1 MKEFFAEYWQWII
14 GVVAVPILVAV
25 IKVVFTKSGRKQ
37 KIGDING
44 DGNHVI
50 NGDIKKQTELVAS
63 AHGADALAAARCAW
77 GAGGSNGRRPFVPEE
92 GGCPKNAESRVFQYI
107 CINNNSHT

>member
-37 KIGDING
+37 KVGDING
-44 DGNHVI
+44 DGNQVI
-50 NGDIKKQTELVAS
+50 NGDVKE
-63 AHGADALAAARCAW
+63 
-77 GAGGSNGRRPFVPEE
+77 
-92 GGCPKNAESRVFQYI
+92 
-107 CINNNSHT
+107 